1 MVLCVAEREVLNMV
15 TEKAA
20 IYCRLSQDDG
30 QTGESGSI
38 QTQKTLLT
46 QYCNDHHIVI
56 GGYYC
61 DDGWSGTNFDRPD
74 FQRMIGDIEAGII
87 NTVIVKDLSR
97 FGREYA
103 QMGLYIEHYFEQ
115 KSVRFISVSENID
128 TKSGVDNL
136 MLPFTNV
143 INSYYARQASTKT
156 KAAHRAR
163 AKAGMYLGSHAPFG
177 YLKALNDRH
186 HLIIDPPAADV
197 VREIFRLFADGIG
210 YVRMTKILRERKIL
224 NPIAYFN
231 QNNPDY
237 YKSDYWRKPYD
248 WHATSVRA
256 ILSNRAY
263 KGQLV
268 FGKTKTK
275 GFFDKT
281 RIQSPEEDWIVVE
294 NAHEPIISQELWDTV
309 QQLMKSRR
317 RENSNGEVQMFAGL
331 VKCSKC
337 GSSLNASF
345 DKKKGKYTGF
355 SCWVYKNYG
364 KERCTSHA
372 IGWKTMNQLV
382 LEDIRRN
389 AKAAKLATQKYKDM
403 IITAKTEK
411 KKQETEKFKR
421 ELKTVEKRLSEL
433 DRILNKLYEDLALEK
448 LTEERYQIM
457 SKRYEEEQAGLKER
471 RNQLTEMVTRAE
483 SVYENI
489 DKFLPIIQKYID
501 ITELNTQ
508 ILNELIQKIVVYEK
522 TDNPDGSKSQRVD
535 IYYKFIGYVEMKEMF
550 GLPMIIPVDKDVEVD
565 DALIA
570 KAKELA

>member
-1 MVLCVAEREVLNMV
+1 
-15 TEKAA
+15 
-20 IYCRLSQDDG
+20 
-30 QTGESGSI
+30 
-38 QTQKTLLT
+38 
-46 QYCNDHHIVI
+46 
-56 GGYYC
+56 
-61 DDGWSGTNFDRPD
+61 
-74 FQRMIGDIEAGII
+74 
-87 NTVIVKDLSR
+87 
-97 FGREYA
+97 
-103 QMGLYIEHYFEQ
+103 
-115 KSVRFISVSENID
+115 
-128 TKSGVDNL
+128 
-136 MLPFTNV
+136 
-143 INSYYARQASTKT
+143 
-156 KAAHRAR
+156 
-163 AKAGMYLGSHAPFG
+163 
-177 YLKALNDRH
+177 
-186 HLIIDPPAADV
+186 
-197 VREIFRLFADGIG
+197 
-210 YVRMTKILRERKIL
+210 
-224 NPIAYFN
+224 
-231 QNNPDY
+231 
-237 YKSDYWRKPYD
+237 
-248 WHATSVRA
+248 VRA

-263 KGQLV
+263 IGQVV

-281 RIQSPEEDWIVVE
+281 RIPSSEEDWVVVE

-317 RENSNGEVQMFAGL
+317 RENSSGEVQMFAGL

-337 GSSLNASF
+337 GSSLNVSF

-403 IITAKTEK
+403 LLAAKTEK
-411 KKQETEKFKR
+411 KRQETEKFKR

-457 SKRYEEEQAGLKER
+457 SKRYEEEQAGLRER
-471 RNQLTEMVTRAE
+471 RNQLTEMITSAE

-508 ILNELIQKIVVYEK
+508 VLNELIQKIVVYEK

-535 IYYKFIGYVEMKEMF
+535 IHYKFIGYVEMKEMF
-550 GLPMIIPVDKDVEVD
+550 GLPMIIPVAKNVEVD
-565 DALIA
+565 DTLIA
-570 KAKELA
+570 EVKEMSKELVR

>member
-1 MVLCVAEREVLNMV
+1 MA

-46 QYCNDHHIVI
+46 QYCNDHHIFI

-74 FQRMIGDIEAGII
+74 FQRMIGDIDAGII

-103 QMGLYIEHYFEQ
+103 QMGLYIEHYFEE
-115 KSVRFISVSENID
+115 KGVRFISVTENID

-163 AKAGMYLGSHAPFG
+163 AKAGMYLGGHAPFG
-177 YLKALNDRH
+177 YLKDPNDRH
-186 HLIIDPPAADV
+186 HLIIDPAAADI
-197 VREIFRLFADGIG
+197 VREIFQLFADGIG

-237 YKSDYWRKPYD
+237 YKSDYWRKPFD

-263 KGQLV
+263 IGQVV

-281 RIQSPEEDWIVVE
+281 RIPSPEEDWIVVG

-317 RENSNGEVQMFAGL
+317 RENSSGEVQMFAGL

-337 GSSLNASF
+337 GSSLNVSF

-364 KERCTSHA
+364 KDRCTSHA

-403 IITAKTEK
+403 LITAKTEK
-411 KKQETEKFKR
+411 KKQEIEKCKR
-421 ELKTVEKRLSEL
+421 ELKTVEKRIAEL
-433 DRILNKLYEDLALEK
+433 DKILNKLYEDLALEK
-448 LTEERYQIM
+448 VTEERYQVM
-457 SKRYEEEQAGLKER
+457 SKGYEAEQSGLKER
-471 RNQLTEMVTRAE
+471 RKQLFELITKAE

-489 DKFLPIIQKYID
+489 EKFIPLIQKYTD
-501 ITELNTQ
+501 INELNTH

-535 IYYKFIGYVEMKEMF
+535 IHYKFIGYVEMKEMF
-550 GLPMIIPVDKDVEVD
+550 GLPMVMAMAKGVEID

-570 KAKELA
+570 EAKELAKELAR